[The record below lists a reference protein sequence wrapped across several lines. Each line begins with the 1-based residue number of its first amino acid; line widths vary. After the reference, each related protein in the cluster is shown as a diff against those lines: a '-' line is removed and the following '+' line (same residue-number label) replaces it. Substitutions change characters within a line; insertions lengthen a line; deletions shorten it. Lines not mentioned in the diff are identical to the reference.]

1 MLPSRGLRQ
10 RTQVRFYGSGTV
22 KDVKKFG
29 SRRLALGVLAATSAL
44 LISSCTAP
52 GPAPEGSSSA
62 PPSSIAAPTEAPAL
76 SWGPNQDHY
85 DDAAAAVEE
94 MSLEE
99 KAGQVMVSF
108 YSGTDP
114 APQLAAI
121 EELHLGG
128 SIIMGD
134 NVPLTADGTVDVA
147 AMAQINK
154 ALQDAMF
161 NARDWP
167 GIISVDQEGGMV
179 ARLGAPLTEWPTPMT
194 YGAAAD
200 EAVSRDSMA
209 AMATELAALGFTMDH
224 APGLDLTIGP
234 ADPTIG
240 ARSLGSDPERASAQ
254 APALLEGFEKAGVM
268 PSVKHFPGHG
278 SVTTDSHLALPVQ
291 DASVAELQARDW
303 KPFKAAIDAGA
314 PVMMM
319 GHIAVPALEPGVPSS
334 LSAPSY
340 EALRD
345 LGFEGVIITDALNMG
360 AVENQY
366 PGGQAAP
373 MALAAGADLLLMPAD
388 PYAAHAAILAAVEDG
403 TLAEERLDEAATRVV
418 TMQLWQKSIAQ
429 TPSLA
434 EIGTHAQDSQ
444 DASAAALT
452 VLTGQCSREDQ
463 LDGSLTIQGADPAA
477 NQRLAEA
484 AEARGLTVGSGP
496 TVTLLAGPESGT
508 GDIVV
513 SLDAPWGLEL
523 SSGEVKAALYG
534 DTPAAFEAL
543 LDYLTG
549 EAGAPGTL
557 PVDVGE
563 YETGTGCG

>member
-1 MLPSRGLRQ
+1 M
-10 RTQVRFYGSGTV
+10 
-22 KDVKKFG
+22 KKFG

-44 LISSCTAP
+44 MISSCTAP
-52 GPAPEGSSSA
+52 GPAPEGGSSA
-62 PPSSIAAPTEAPAL
+62 PPSSAAVPTEAPAL

-85 DDAAAAVEE
+85 DDAAAAVEA

-134 NVPLTADGTVDVA
+134 NVPLAADGTVDVA

-154 ALQDAMF
+154 SLQDAMF

-240 ARSLGSDPERASAQ
+240 ARSLGSNPERASAQ
-254 APALLEGFEKAGVM
+254 APALLEGFEKVGVM

-278 SVTTDSHLALPVQ
+278 SVTTDSHLSLPVQ

-303 KPFKAAIDAGA
+303 KPFEAAIDAGA

-319 GHIAVPALEPGVPSS
+319 GHIAVPALEQGVPSS

-388 PYAAHAAILAAVEDG
+388 PYAAHA
-403 TLAEERLDEAATRVV
+403 
-418 TMQLWQKSIAQ
+418 
-429 TPSLA
+429 
-434 EIGTHAQDSQ
+434 
-444 DASAAALT
+444 
-452 VLTGQCSREDQ
+452 
-463 LDGSLTIQGADPAA
+463 
-477 NQRLAEA
+477 
-484 AEARGLTVGSGP
+484 
-496 TVTLLAGPESGT
+496 
-508 GDIVV
+508 
-513 SLDAPWGLEL
+513 
-523 SSGEVKAALYG
+523 
-534 DTPAAFEAL
+534 
-543 LDYLTG
+543 
-549 EAGAPGTL
+549 
-557 PVDVGE
+557 
-563 YETGTGCG
+563 